1 MGNKKF
7 VLMNHTNMQGHH
19 FGCARVMRHIEQ
31 GLMDRG
37 GVIWARVDGKMDW
50 REDPQTLQK
59 IAECDAIVIN
69 GEGTLHH
76 GRKKASWLMAVG
88 DHPMTRSKELSLINA
103 LYQDNPDSWAPLL
116 RGFTHLYAR
125 DARSAAEMSK
135 QAERDVPWLADL
147 STAAG
152 GVVSDHA
159 RSGIVVGDSVSNNA
173 TKVLANLAMILNT
186 TEPTQILPLT
196 ISLREENPYRPAAI
210 RAWRN
215 WTVGLRQKWQEHQY
229 PILSYLTSEQDY
241 IAAIQSARLSVTGRF
256 HGICLNL
263 VTATPFICV
272 TSNSWKIEALFEDA
286 GLDPRRLVS
295 RDALSQKL
303 VLETDW
309 GFSQQERDNI
319 DGFLKRSQQG
329 AKEMFDRI
337 AGQEGPPLQ
346 PLIR

>member
-1 MGNKKF
+1 MPGRKF

-31 GLMDRG
+31 ALTDRG

-50 REDPQTLQK
+50 RQDPETLAK
-59 IAECDAIVIN
+59 IAQCDAIVIN

-88 DHPMTRSKELSLINA
+88 DHPATRGKELSLINT

-125 DARSAAEMSK
+125 DARSAAAMSA
-135 QAERDVPWLADL
+135 QAGREVGWLADL

-152 GVVSDHA
+152 SEASDHP
-159 RSGIVVGDSVSNNA
+159 RQGIIVGDSVSKNA
-173 TKVLANLAMILNT
+173 TKLLADLAMGLNGH
-186 TEPTQILPLT
+186 EPTRILPLT
-196 ISLREENPYRPAAI
+196 TSLREDNPYRPALV

-215 WTVGLRQKWQEHQY
+215 WTVGLRQKQQERHY
-229 PILSYLTSEQDY
+229 PILSYLGSEQDY
-241 IAAIQSARLSVTGRF
+241 VAAIQTARLSVTGRF

-263 VTATPFICV
+263 VTGTPFICV

-286 GLDPRRLVS
+286 GIDPRRLIT
-295 RDALSQKL
+295 REALDQKQ

-309 GFSQQERDNI
+309 SFSAQERGNIAAFLSRSQQE
-319 DGFLKRSQQG
+319 
-329 AKEMFDRI
+329 AKAMFDRI
-337 AGQEGPPLQ
+337 AGQEGPPL
-346 PLIR
+346 